1 MAAALERELDAL
13 YQLPLDQFTSARDEL
28 AKRLRTDGQAEQAE
42 QVKALRKP
50 TVAVWLVNRL
60 VREDELDVQRLL
72 KAGESLAK
80 TQAKVAHG
88 QSPEAFLDA
97 RREEQRALERL
108 AHAAQRLAESE
119 GVGRSAIDRAT
130 QTLRAASLTDEGR
143 RLLKQGRLTE
153 EVQPPG
159 FEALA
164 GLNFAPPKRQSE
176 RSSAQSATQGDH
188 RRALKE
194 VRESLHGLRAE
205 ERELRNAA
213 RSAAHVAER
222 AETEARRKRG
232 EADHAQ
238 KEADEARVRVEAA
251 EAERERFRRRP

>member
-13 YQLPLDQFTSARDEL
+13 YQLPLDQFTSARNEL
-28 AKRLRTDGQAEQAE
+28 AKRLRADGQAEQAE

-50 TVAVWLVNRL
+50 TVAVWLANRL

-80 TQAKVAHG
+80 TQAKVAQG
-88 QSPEAFLDA
+88 QSAETFLDA

-108 AHAAQRLAESE
+108 ARTAQRLAKSE

-153 EVQPPG
+153 ELQPPG

-164 GLNFAPPKRQSE
+164 GMNFAPPKRHSE
-176 RSSAQSATQGDH
+176 RPSAQTETQGDR

-194 VRESLHGLRAE
+194 ARESLHHLSAE
-205 ERELRNAA
+205 ERQLRNAA
-213 RSAAHVAER
+213 RSAAHAAER
-222 AETEARRKRG
+222 SEMEARRKRG

-238 KEADEARVRVEAA
+238 AEADEARVRIEAA
-251 EAERERFRRRP
+251 EAEIDRLSRPS

>member
-13 YQLPLDQFTSARDEL
+13 YQLPLDQFTSARNGL
-28 AKRLRTDGQAEQAE
+28 AKRLRADGQAEQAE
-42 QVKALRKP
+42 QVKGLRKP

-60 VREDELDVQRLL
+60 VREDELDVQRLI

-80 TQAKVAHG
+80 TQAKVAQG
-88 QSPEAFLDA
+88 QSPQAFLDA
-97 RREEQRALERL
+97 RRDEQRALERL
-108 AHAAQRLAESE
+108 ARAAHRLAESE

-164 GLNFAPPKRQSE
+164 GMNLAPPKRQSE
-176 RSSAQSATQGDH
+176 RPSAQTATQGDH

-194 VRESLHGLRAE
+194 ARESLHGLRAE
-205 ERELRNAA
+205 QRELRNAA
-213 RSAAHVAER
+213 RTAAHAAER

-238 KEADEARVRVEAA
+238 KEADDARVRVEGA
-251 EAERERFRRRP
+251 EAELERLRRQP